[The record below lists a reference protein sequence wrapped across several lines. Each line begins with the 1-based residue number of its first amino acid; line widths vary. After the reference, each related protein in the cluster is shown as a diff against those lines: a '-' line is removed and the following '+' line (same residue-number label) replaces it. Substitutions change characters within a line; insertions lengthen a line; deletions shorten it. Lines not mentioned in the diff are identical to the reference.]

1 MIEEIEKAKQKG
13 LLLLG
18 YGALSA
24 KATKVKLMQK
34 GFAEE
39 VADEAVEYLIEKK
52 YIDENR
58 DALRLSESLIRKKY
72 GKRRILSAIAA
83 KGYGEDAIASAE
95 DFLESIDF
103 IELCRDLIKIKFKEM
118 PKDRAEM
125 QKAIAKLVAL
135 GYNVSEIK
143 SALRG

>member
-1 MIEEIEKAKQKG
+1 MIAEIEKAKQKG

-24 KATKVKLMQK
+24 KATKAKLMQK

-39 VADEAVEYLIEKK
+39 VADKAVEYLIEKK
-52 YIDENR
+52 YIDEKR
-58 DALRLSESLIRKKY
+58 DAVRLSESLIRKKY

-83 KGYGEDAIASAE
+83 KGYGEDALASVE
-95 DFLESIDF
+95 DFLESVDF
-103 IELCRDLIKIKFKEM
+103 VELCRELIKIKLKEM
-118 PKDRAEM
+118 PKDRAAM

-143 SALRG
+143 SAMQK

>member
-1 MIEEIEKAKQKG
+1 MIAEIEKAKQKG

-58 DALRLSESLIRKKY
+58 DAVRLSESLIKKKY
-72 GKRRILSAIAA
+72 GKRRILSAVSA
-83 KGYGEDAIASAE
+83 KGYGEAALAAVEEYLDTV
-95 DFLESIDF
+95 DFV
-103 IELCRDLIKIKFKEM
+103 ELCRDLIKIKLKEM

>member
-1 MIEEIEKAKQKG
+1 MIAEIEKAKQKG

-34 GFAEE
+34 GFSEK

-95 DFLESIDF
+95 DFLESVDF

-118 PKDRAEM
+118 PKDRVAM

>member
-1 MIEEIEKAKQKG
+1 MTEEIEKAKQKG
-13 LLLLG
+13 LLMLG

-24 KATKVKLMQK
+24 RATKTRLIQK
-34 GFAEE
+34 GFSEE
-39 VADEAVEYLIEKK
+39 AAQAAVEYLIEKK

-58 DALRLSESLIRKKY
+58 DAVRLSESLIKKKY
-72 GKRRILSAIAA
+72 GKRRILSAISA
-83 KGYGEDAIASAE
+83 KGYGEAALAAVEEYLDTV
-95 DFLESIDF
+95 DFV
-103 IELCRDLIKIKFKEM
+103 ELCRDLIKIKLKEM

>member
-34 GFAEE
+34 GFSEEAAES
-39 VADEAVEYLIEKK
+39 AIEYLIEKK
-52 YIDENR
+52 YIDEKR
-58 DALRLSESLIRKKY
+58 DAVRLSESLIKKKY
-72 GKRRILSAIAA
+72 GRRRILSAISA
-83 KGYGEDAIASAE
+83 KGYGEDALASVE
-95 DFLESIDF
+95 EFLESVDF
-103 IELCRDLIKIKFKEM
+103 VELCRDLIKIKFKQM

-143 SALRG
+143 SAFRG

>member
-1 MIEEIEKAKQKG
+1 MIAEIEKAKQKG

-34 GFAEE
+34 GFSEQA
-39 VADEAVEYLIEKK
+39 ADSAVEYLIEKK
-52 YIDENR
+52 YIDEKR
-58 DALRLSESLIRKKY
+58 DAVRLSESLIRKKY
-72 GKRRILSAIAA
+72 GKRRILSAISA
-83 KGYGEDAIASAE
+83 KGYGEDAVASAE
-95 DFLESIDF
+95 EFLEGVDF
-103 IELCRDLIKIKFKEM
+103 VELCRDLIKIKFKQM

-143 SALRG
+143 STFRG